1 MMAMTIVVMRANVGT
16 VLEPFLRLVTLY
28 VTSRTRGLGGL
39 GEISSSN
46 RQMKGGEKFC
56 EML

>member
-1 MMAMTIVVMRANVGT
+1 MMVMTIVVMRADVGT

-39 GEISSSN
+39 EAWAKSVDQID
-46 RQMKGGEKFC
+46 R
-56 EML
+56 